1 MLKVIILTLCAS
13 LALAN
18 VQQQAL
24 RGQPPQKPV
33 VAEAPVADAVVAEEV
48 VHPAGLTGF
57 DSADEDAATDTT
69 TDAAA
74 QDDEDDEDDEDD
86 DDDDV
91 MDVTRPF
98 NDGRNEAPDEA
109 PLWSPL
115 HHHHSAGTNPPV
127 VAEAPVVDAV
137 AGAVVAEEVTTK
149 DEASVVNPAAATDAA
164 AQDDDDDDVL
174 LQEGTEKQTK
184 YRKVRCKKIEEQSNE
199 DGTIKRTYCYHK
211 VGRRK
216 RWRTCKYIWTTK
228 AKKRNGEYREYWTC
242 KVTQN

>member
-98 NDGRNEAPDEA
+98 NDGRNEAPD
-109 PLWSPL
+109 
-115 HHHHSAGTNPPV
+115 
-127 VAEAPVVDAV
+127 VDAV

-174 LQEGTEKQTK
+174 LQEGTEKRTK

-199 DGTIKRTYCYHK
+199 DGTHKRTYCYHA
-211 VGRRK
+211 VGRRM

-228 AKKRNGEYREYWTC
+228 AKKRNGELEEYWTC
-242 KVTQN
+242 KVTQR